1 MLLLTELDVA
11 IISVE
16 DIILF
21 FLGSYSAHMT
31 AKALQMLGAVTYSKV
46 GSKSINDIC

>member
-1 MLLLTELDVA
+1 MILLTELEFG

-31 AKALQMLGAVTYSKV
+31 AKALQLLGGVTYSKV
-46 GSKSINDIC
+46 GRKSINDIC